1 MNRSETEKRMIII
14 GLAFLIFLSFGLLK
28 ATVRA
33 ADAPEKTDVTITDLK
48 FLDQDQSAVSRGC
61 DSRPYYLEI
70 GWDASRYG
78 TTLKAGDAFTIALP
92 DQIRIQDSAAVT
104 HFKLYAADGTTVVA
118 DAAVTPGKDGGGTV
132 KITFTDYVESHYQV
146 KGTIRLL
153 GSFIADKIQCDKNN
167 VFKAAIGQNSKEA
180 TFCMIKTEADAKETL
195 SQSAACAKDDTA
207 QWTVRLNCAKRE
219 NKNVTLGGTL
229 NKDQNRG
236 VHYMDRSFVLQKV
249 AGSEEE
255 KTAQGTESVN
265 ISDKVKLSGD
275 KTSFTCDL
283 GELDAS
289 RYQLTYQTGGQA
301 DRPVK
306 STVKLAGEDVD
317 AQVNNVYQPASGSG
331 TGEKNAQIC
340 LEKTDSENAN
350 VKLKG
355 AVFQLTRQSDQ
366 RVTTITTQ
374 ANGEAV
380 AGQLPAGEYVAREIT
395 PPKGYAAD
403 RQTMRLRV
411 ASGQRVR
418 KDYTGERIR
427 TSLRVMNTFVGPRS
441 TRANVRLLADG
452 RPYASATLTRRND
465 WQHHF
470 RRLPKYDTGDGHQ
483 IRYRPIGNVPGY
495 ASQTSGSPEKGY
507 TIKNINTAKKDV
519 SAMMKWH
526 GSRTGDFATI
536 HLIADG
542 GEQRET
548 KTVTAKEHWRTAFTG
563 LPKYDGN
570 DGHKI
575 KYTVREEPIK
585 NYNVAVSGSED
596 TGYVINNTLTGQ
608 LTIPVAEVCQGGSRK
623 KIKVR
628 LFADG
633 REKRRKTLCKK
644 NRWQTTFKKLPQYA
658 KKDGHRINYTIAAS
672 KARGHRPI
680 ITYNP
685 VYGYSV
691 TMVSREKITIPVR
704 KKWVGPATKNATVRL
719 LADNKI
725 IAAKTLTARTNWRTV
740 FRGLPKYSV
749 IDGHRIIY
757 TISEIPLKNYTNN
770 ISGTMSKGYTITNT
784 MKGKASISVTKID
797 EKIERRSIKIYLM
810 ANGKVVAMRRLT
822 RANRWQ
828 TVFTGLRAR
837 QGKSRMRYTIKAGA
851 GARYRITG
859 NARNGYCLTR

>member
-92 DQIRIQDSAAVT
+92 DQIRIQDSAAAT

-180 TFCMIKTEADAKETL
+180 TLCMIKTEADAKETL

-207 QWTVRLNCAKRE
+207 QWAVRLNCAKQG

-229 NKDQNRG
+229 NKDQSRG
-236 VHYMDRSFVLQKV
+236 VHYMDRSFMLQKV
-249 AGSEEE
+249 AYSEDG
-255 KTAQGTESVN
+255 KVAQGTEPVN
-265 ISDKVKLSGD
+265 ISDKVRLSGD

-283 GELDAS
+283 EDLDAS
-289 RYQLTYQTGGQA
+289 PYRLTYQTGGQA

-306 STVKLAGEDVD
+306 STVKLTGEDID
-317 AQVNNVYQPASGSG
+317 TQVNNVYQPASGRG
-331 TGEKNAQIC
+331 TGEKDAQIT
-340 LEKTDSENAN
+340 LEKVDAENN
-350 VKLKG
+350 NKLKG
-355 AVFQLTRQSDQ
+355 TVFQLTRQGDQ
-366 RVTTITTQ
+366 QVTTITTQ

-380 AGQLPAGEYVAREIT
+380 AARLPAGEYVAREIA

-403 RQTMRLRV
+403 RQTTRFRV
-411 ASGQRVR
+411 AAGQRVR
-418 KDYTGERIR
+418 KDYTGERIK
-427 TSLRVMNTFVGPRS
+427 TSLRVATTWVGPRS
-441 TRANVRLLADG
+441 NRANIRLSADG
-452 RPYASATLTRRND
+452 RSYDSATLTRRGG
-465 WQHHF
+465 WQHRF
-470 RRLPKYDTGDGHQ
+470 DGLPKYDTGDGHR

-507 TIKNINTAKKDV
+507 TIKNINTAKKNV
-519 SAMMKWH
+519 PVTMKW
-526 GSRTGDFATI
+526 SRAGDFATI

-542 GEQRET
+542 SEQRET
-548 KTVTAKEHWRTAFTG
+548 KTVTAKEHWRTAFKG

-570 DGHKI
+570 DGHEI
-575 KYTVREEPIK
+575 KYTVREEAIK

-608 LTIPVAEVCQGGSRK
+608 LTIPVTEICQGGSRK
-623 KIKVR
+623 KIKVH
-628 LFADG
+628 LLADG
-633 REKRRKTLCKK
+633 KKKRRKTLCKK

-725 IAAKTLTARTNWRTV
+725 IAAKTLTARTNWRTE

>member
-146 KGTIRLL
+146 KGTVRLL

-167 VFKAAIGQNSKEA
+167 VFKAVIGQNSKE
-180 TFCMIKTEADAKETL
+180 TTLCMIKTEADAKETL

-207 QWTVRLNCAKRE
+207 QWAVRLNCAKQG

-229 NKDQNRG
+229 NKDQSRG
-236 VHYMDRSFVLQKV
+236 VHYMDRSFMLQKV
-249 AGSEEE
+249 AYSEDG
-255 KTAQGTESVN
+255 KVAQGTEPVN
-265 ISDKVKLSGD
+265 ISDKVRLSGD

-306 STVKLAGEDVD
+306 STVKLTGEDID
-317 AQVNNVYQPASGSG
+317 AQVSNVYQPASGRG
-331 TGEKNAQIC
+331 TGEKDAQIT
-340 LEKTDSENAN
+340 LEKVDAENN
-350 VKLKG
+350 NKLEG
-355 AVFQLTRQSDQ
+355 AVFRLTRQGDPQ
-366 RVTTITTQ
+366 VTTITTQ

-380 AGQLPAGEYVAREIT
+380 AGQLPAGEYVVQETA
-395 PPKGYAAD
+395 PPKGYAVD
-403 RQTMRLRV
+403 RQTTRFRV
-411 ASGQRVR
+411 AAGQRVR
-418 KDYTGERIR
+418 RVYKTNRIKIDIKVKAVNIGPAPR
-427 TSLRVMNTFVGPRS
+427 TDKVDIHLS
-441 TRANVRLLADG
+441 ADG
-452 RPYASATLTRRND
+452 RPYDSATFTKKSN
-465 WQHHF
+465 WEHTFQG
-470 RRLPKYDTGDGHQ
+470 LPKYNTQNGRE
-483 IRYRPIGNVPGY
+483 IKYWPIAKAPGF

-507 TIKNINTAKKDV
+507 TVKNINAATTSVPAKV
-519 SAMMKWH
+519 KWF
-526 GSRTGDFATI
+526 GKTGDFATI

-542 GEQRET
+542 SEQRET

-608 LTIPVAEVCQGGSRK
+608 LTIPVTEICQGGSRK
-623 KIKVR
+623 KIKVH
-628 LFADG
+628 LLADG
-633 REKRRKTLCKK
+633 KKKYRKTLCKK

-725 IAAKTLTARTNWRTV
+725 IAAKTLTARTNWRTE

-797 EKIERRSIKIYLM
+797 EKIERCSIKIYLM

-837 QGKSRMRYTIKAGA
+837 QGKSRIRSRQ
-851 GARYRITG
+851 ARAPAT
-859 NARNGYCLTR
+859 A